1 MAKKIS
7 YLDNLKKEIGQTAKT
22 ASNALDKYLLGNRPV
37 PKGIKIGPSNIK
49 KEAGQLAGAIF
60 MGARYNDKTGKRI
73 VASKPKPMTGPLNDR
88 NGKRVMKKT
97 TPKKK

>member
-7 YLDNLKKEIGQTAKT
+7 YLDNLKKELGQTAK
-22 ASNALDKYLLGNRPV
+22 NVNNGIDKYLLGNRPV

-49 KEAGQLAGAIF
+49 KEAGQLAGALL

-73 VASKPKPMTGPLNDR
+73 S
-88 NGKRVMKKT
+88 
-97 TPKKK
+97 PKKK

>member
-7 YLDNLKKEIGQTAKT
+7 YLDNLKKELGQTAKNT
-22 ASNALDKYLLGNRPV
+22 SNALDKYLNGNRPV

-49 KEAGQLAGAIF
+49 KEAGQLAGALF

-73 VASKPKPMTGPLNDR
+73 S
-88 NGKRVMKKT
+88 
-97 TPKKK
+97 PKKK